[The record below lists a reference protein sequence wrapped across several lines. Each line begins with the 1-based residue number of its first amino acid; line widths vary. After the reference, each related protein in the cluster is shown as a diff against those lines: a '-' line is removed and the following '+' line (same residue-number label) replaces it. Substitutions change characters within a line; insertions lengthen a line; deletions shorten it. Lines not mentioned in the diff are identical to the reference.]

1 MDNTANYSA
10 FLAYRSKPQPTTF
23 SSKALNFHASEY
35 RTQQQ
40 PPILIENDAIE
51 KGHYTQFDQ
60 KLDNG
65 KAEPGQFEET
75 FDNELANKNSKK
87 LLQTASF
94 AGKGLAASMMEET

>member
-1 MDNTANYSA
+1 MENSANYSA

-60 KLDNG
+60 KIADG
-65 KAEPGQFEET
+65 QQVEPGRQEET
-75 FDNELANKNSKK
+75 FEEEFANK
-87 LLQTASF
+87 AS
-94 AGKGLAASMMEET
+94 